1 MLHRLTL
8 FITGAILVGFGNYA
22 AIAQETPQV
31 AFSNVNP
38 GIVEPMLGNMKIL
51 QSTAPATLSVNV
63 PSELAA
69 QVSILSPSLVE
80 GASDDP
86 EGTTRVGFLNFGAN
100 SLSSD
105 SQNNTAN
112 LPTGNT
118 DLEVRMRVERP
129 VAFTPGNY
137 NYRLNLSVTVTPP

>member
-8 FITGAILVGFGNYA
+8 FVTGSILVGLSNYT
-22 AIAQETPQV
+22 AIAQETSQV
-31 AFSNVNP
+31 AFSSVNP

-51 QSTAPATLSVNV
+51 QSTAPATLSVSV

-69 QVSILSPSLVE
+69 QISILPPSLVE
-80 GASDDP
+80 GVSDDP
-86 EGTTRVGFLNFGAN
+86 AGTTRIGFLNFGAN

-137 NYRLNLSVTVTPP
+137 NYRLTLSVTVTPP

>member
-8 FITGAILVGFGNYA
+8 FITGSILVGLSNYA

-38 GIVEPMLGNMKIL
+38 GTVEPMLGNMKIL
-51 QSTAPATLSVNV
+51 QSTAPATLSINV

-86 EGTTRVGFLNFGAN
+86 EGTTQVGYLNFGGN

-105 SQNNTAN
+105 GQNNTAN

-137 NYRLNLSVTVTPP
+137 NYRLTLSVTVTPP

>member
-22 AIAQETPQV
+22 AIAQEAPQV

-51 QSTAPATLSVNV
+51 QSTAPATLSVSV

-69 QVSILSPSLVE
+69 QISIVSPNLVE

-137 NYRLNLSVTVTPP
+137 NYRLTLSVTVTPP